1 MSKNH
6 TTDNALLL
14 RRLKEGDE
22 SAKNELVSQNMG
34 LVHSV
39 VKRFSGRGCEV
50 EDLTQIGAIGLIR
63 AAERFDTS
71 YNVKFSTY
79 AIPMIIG
86 EIKRF
91 LRDDGIIKVS
101 RSIKEIGIKAER
113 VREKIIFETGKEPT
127 ITEISKRLDIS
138 PSELS
143 LAIEAKSPPQSIDAK
158 YDCGDGEGSAVIDR
172 LESEKDEIATMIDKV
187 SLRQIITELDERD
200 REIIKLRY
208 FVGITQSETAV
219 RLGISQV
226 QVSRLEKKILK
237 SMRNK
242 MFEE

>member
-6 TTDNALLL
+6 ATDNALLL
-14 RRLKEGDE
+14 RRLADGDE
-22 SAKNELVSQNMG
+22 SAKNELVSENMG

-39 VKRFSGRGCEV
+39 VKRFLGRGCEI

-63 AAERFDTS
+63 AAERFDPS

-113 VREKIIFETGKEPT
+113 VREKIISETGKEPSVA
-127 ITEISKRLDIS
+127 EISKRLNIS

-143 LAIEAKSPPQSIDAK
+143 VAIEAKNPPQSIDSK
-158 YDCGDGEGSAVIDR
+158 SDCGDREGSAIIDR
-172 LESEKDEIATMIDKV
+172 LENEKDEISTMIDKV
-187 SLRQIITELDERD
+187 SLRQIITELEERD

-237 SMRNK
+237 TMRNK